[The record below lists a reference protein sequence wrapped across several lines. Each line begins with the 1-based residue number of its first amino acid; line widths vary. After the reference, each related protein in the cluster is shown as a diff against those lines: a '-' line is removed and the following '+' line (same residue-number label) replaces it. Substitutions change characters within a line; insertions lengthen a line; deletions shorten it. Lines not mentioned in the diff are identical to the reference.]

1 MGGAT
6 TRCCGAGATRGWRLE
21 AGVLGS
27 ALGIGGDWA
36 EETSSSEPVS
46 CECEYDVC
54 SQESWWSVL
63 LVVVTAPGRRSV

>member
-1 MGGAT
+1 M
-6 TRCCGAGATRGWRLE
+6 
-21 AGVLGS
+21 LGS

-63 LVVVTAPGRRSV
+63 LVVVTAPGRQSV